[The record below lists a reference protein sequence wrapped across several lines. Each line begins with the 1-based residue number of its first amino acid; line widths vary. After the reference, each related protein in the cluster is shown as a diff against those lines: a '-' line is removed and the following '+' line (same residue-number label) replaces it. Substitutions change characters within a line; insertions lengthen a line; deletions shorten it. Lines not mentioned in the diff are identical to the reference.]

1 MSPINITPIN
11 SLNLSRNYGTL
22 SNYAQRFIKS
32 QIRMTTYALDRF
44 FAEID
49 LKIIPNNEQKL
60 KEFCIKQIGNNKQ
73 EGIILSEKECDYHVF
88 FDDEYLNLDILK
100 PNSGEVYQQFK
111 VRENSDKYIH
121 SGNFSDANIED
132 ELSKVL
138 EFVEDK
144 LLKLKRELASAE
156 MPSVLNYRPIMSYNI
171 AEISKTLFQVPKNT
185 DINNAGVIGLKEEE
199 IIKSINNKFEIIQK
213 LYKKISDGRTKYELR
228 SSYKNYLPQTVA
240 NKLGFKNI
248 GPNGENICLFDTNYK
263 NNAYTAIIL
272 SDKCN
277 NEVKFV
283 ISKED
288 KSVRKNLPSKF
299 VQSENSGYRI
309 SLTPNYYTQ
318 KELDGLNLYSYL
330 FCLDKEMENF
340 IQHTQNWFNK
350 KEEIKL
356 IKSNR
361 DVATTEQYNRL
372 LDDIRLN
379 FEEYRKKM
387 RTYLRKTH
395 KSKKFKIENG
405 ISTKLASTA
414 VKFDNITKEGYD
426 LRLSFPKVREQRAVQ
441 ILVMSGEKIEK
452 SFFIIDDKL
461 LRFNIKDLD
470 DKIHHSNQKRY
481 YYNKEYL
488 EESQLESYLLI
499 LKNKLNELNNKL
511 DAIREKQIQ
520 NSIKYHIKV
529 RKGQN

>member
-88 FDDEYLNLDILK
+88 FNDEYLNLDILK

-144 LLKLKRELASAE
+144 LLKLKRELAPTE

-171 AEISKTLFQVPKNT
+171 AEINKTLFQVPKNT

-248 GPNGENICLFDTNYK
+248 
-263 NNAYTAIIL
+263 
-272 SDKCN
+272 
-277 NEVKFV
+277 NEIKFV
-283 ISKED
+283 ISKKN

-299 VQSENSGYRI
+299 VQSEFSEYRI
-309 SLTPNYYTQ
+309 SLKPNYYTQ

-511 DAIREKQIQ
+511 DAIREKQIFSNIAELQ
-520 NSIKYHIKV
+520 V
-529 RKGQN
+529 LTF